1 MQTARLHGKAVLL
14 CSGVDVARSA
24 TDCPLRKGAVAP
36 ALAAQPV
43 GVRRGG
49 SAVAA
54 RTLMRLFYWSI
65 EFYSWELCMN
75 RSACK
80 RGA

>member
-49 SAVAA
+49 SAVAPLAA
-54 RTLMRLFYWSI
+54 REALRGRLPPHTKKINGIKKST
-65 EFYSWELCMN
+65 E
-75 RSACK
+75 
-80 RGA
+80 